1 MTREIKCK
9 NCGNVVDINIVN
21 IQKMLNDLL
30 VTIQFGTD
38 KRVVHLSLLT
48 VLDDSVECCNLPDYF
63 YTD

>member
-9 NCGNVVDINIVN
+9 NCGNVVDIKIGD
-21 IQKMLNDLL
+21 IQKMLNVLL

-38 KRVVHLSLLT
+38 KHVVHLSLLT
-48 VLDDSVECCNLPDYF
+48 VLDDSIECCNLPDYF

>member
-1 MTREIKCK
+1 MIIEIKCK

-38 KRVVHLSLLT
+38 KHVIHLSLLT